1 MCFWQC
7 YQKNNDGLG
16 RIFRKTCWV
25 FLITS
30 NRYFICP
37 NKFLERFF
45 RRQHYHLS
53 SKSQANSP
61 PAACRPLMTRP
72 QPFPVTPRDRNVG
85 RWSPGPCIFTGK
97 KWAARL
103 SRIQTGHLFHFGA
116 YSLWGRRLKAWK
128 TTSTF
133 VLCLLRVTSCI
144 FPKSSCCKP
153 SDTADKAV
161 CSSSFTT
168 ASCS

>member
-1 MCFWQC
+1 MLGGDFQPGIGRLPPPPRCPQCPETITGGPSTQWGSHHTTERVQEPCPTLPGSKLSVKTKSKKNIVGRLLLCFWQC

-72 QPFPVTPRDRNVG
+72 QPFPVTPE
-85 RWSPGPCIFTGK
+85 GP
-97 KWAARL
+97 
-103 SRIQTGHLFHFGA
+103 
-116 YSLWGRRLKAWK
+116 
-128 TTSTF
+128 
-133 VLCLLRVTSCI
+133 
-144 FPKSSCCKP
+144 
-153 SDTADKAV
+153 
-161 CSSSFTT
+161 
-168 ASCS
+168 